1 MKTRFAIIAAAVV
14 MTLGGCSIYKEYS
27 RPETIDTDGLYGF
40 ESTDT
45 TSVAAIGWRDF
56 FRDTTLQRLIEY
68 ALENN
73 RNLGIAAQ
81 RIVESEASLS
91 VARLSMFPTLSFNP
105 SASFAGVPG
114 EGMASSFRL
123 PLNTSWEVDL
133 RGNLTNAKRAAK
145 ADYEQ
150 SLVYRQS
157 VETELI
163 ASIARAYYTLEMLD
177 SKLAISRQTATN
189 WKENVRIM
197 KAMKEAG
204 MTNEA
209 SVAQTEANSCSI
221 EASLYDLEY
230 QIRQMENT
238 LCLLAGIKPQHIAR
252 GQFDKS
258 AVAMNIAAGI
268 PAQLLSRRPDVMSA
282 ELDLRKAFYNTSAA
296 RSAFYPRIT
305 LNGEAGLPQFALSL
319 GASLA
324 QPIFN
329 AGRNRAN
336 LKIAK
341 ARQEEALLA
350 FEQTLLNAGA
360 EVNDA
365 IGKCH
370 AADSKTDIRIRQIED
385 LQSAVTSTELLMHNS
400 GATYLEVLTAQQS
413 LLSARLL
420 QISDQYDAID
430 GMISLYKALGGGAE

>member
-1 MKTRFAIIAAAVV
+1 MKTRLAIFAAAAAL
-14 MTLGGCSIYKEYS
+14 TLGGCSVYREYS
-27 RPETIDTDGLYGF
+27 RPENIDTDGLYGF
-40 ESTDT
+40 AVTDT
-45 TSVAAIGWRDF
+45 TSVAELGWRDF
-56 FRDTTLQRLIEY
+56 FRDTTLQHLIEC
-68 ALENN
+68 ALDNN
-73 RNLGIAAQ
+73 RNLAIAAQ
-81 RIVESEASLS
+81 KVVEAEASLS
-91 VARLSMFPTLSFNP
+91 VARLSMLPTASFNP
-105 SASFAGVPG
+105 TFSLTGNTLN
-114 EGMASSFRL
+114 L
-123 PLNTSWEVDL
+123 PVNASWEIDL
-133 RGNLTNAKRAAK
+133 RGSLTNARRSAMAG
-145 ADYEQ
+145 YEQ

-177 SKLAISRQTATN
+177 SKLAISRQTAAS

-221 EASLYDLEY
+221 EASLFDLEY
-230 QIRQMENT
+230 QIQQMENT
-238 LCLLAGIKPQHIAR
+238 ICLLAGLKPQHIER
-252 GQFDKS
+252 GTFDKS
-258 AVAMNIAAGI
+258 AIAMDTATGI

-282 ELDLRKAFYNTSAA
+282 ELELRKAFYNTAAA
-296 RSAFYPRIT
+296 RSSFYPQLT
-305 LNGEAGLPQFALSL
+305 LNGMAGLPVLSDFIVSL

-350 FEQTLLNAGA
+350 FEQTLLEAGA

-365 IGKCH
+365 IGKCR
-370 AADSKTDIRIRQIED
+370 AAESKTDIRIRQIEN
-385 LQSAVTSTELLMHNS
+385 LRSAVNSTELLMHNS

-420 QISDQYDAID
+420 QISDQYDTLD
-430 GMISLYKALGGGAE
+430 GMISLYKALGGGAR